1 MLQLIPNPRKIELN
15 VGEVR
20 IPSEVLIWVD
30 PVLSE
35 RCHLLD
41 GLRKTMGQAGVDA
54 RFCVRQEDAWIQFRL
69 EDELDIDFKALA
81 DNFDH
86 VLSHIAL
93 QSYRLEIGPQ
103 GVIGT
108 AVGGEGLAY
117 AIVTFIQILK
127 QIDLSLPACSIV
139 DFPLYPSRG
148 VMLDVSRGKVPTI
161 ESLKELIVLLS
172 EHKINVFQL
181 YVEHTYY
188 FPSHPHIGE
197 NSGRLT
203 ADQIRDLDSFCEGWG
218 VDLQP
223 NIQTF
228 SHFHQILRLP
238 EYYHLAENDGLW
250 TLAPGKEGSYELL
263 DSMLADFIPAFSSK
277 TVNINMD
284 EAYDIG
290 TGYSQT
296 ECEGL
301 GKGQVYLN
309 HILKVY
315 QQVKS
320 LGVET
325 VQLWGEMINKYP
337 ELLEQAPD
345 DLIFMDWHYNPDTEY
360 PSLVNF
366 RNSNRSY
373 WVAPGVSSWNS
384 IFPRIENA
392 YINITN
398 LAKQGLA
405 NGASGLLL
413 TDWGDY
419 GHYQPLGLSFTGYI
433 FGAEQSWNAG
443 GTDKNAFES
452 ALKALC
458 FQNDRQFRVWDLLRQ
473 SNLVESLQTGFK
485 TKTIYAFFD
494 DLIRGKSLEGNPAME
509 PITHETFKEYADIT
523 FVAWRESQKLG
534 DTELDL
540 ELRLAAWMSY
550 FTAKK
555 GLFSWELRELI
566 GSGEL
571 TTKIILDQVSRV
583 KSLYQ
588 EFEAIRD
595 LFSLVWDLRARPEGK
610 EISLFYFAKTAVQF
624 YALVKWL
631 NRQRVLISEGKSTEG
646 LDSYQSAEDYTTL
659 WTQDF
664 SNLWDRSY
672 PWN

>member
-1 MLQLIPNPRKIELN
+1 MLQLIPSPRKIELN

-30 PVLSE
+30 PLLSE
-35 RCHLLD
+35 RCHLLEA
-41 GLRKTMGQAGVDA
+41 LKKTIGQAGVDA
-54 RFCVRQEDAWIQFRL
+54 RFCERKDEAWIQFRL
-69 EDELDIDFKALA
+69 EGKLQIDFHSFA
-81 DNFDH
+81 DNLDH
-86 VLSHIAL
+86 VRSDLTL
-93 QSYRLEIGPQ
+93 QSYRLEIGPH

-108 AVGGEGLAY
+108 AVGDKGLAY

-127 QIDLSLPACSIV
+127 QMDLSLPVCSIV
-139 DFPLYPSRG
+139 DFPLYPARG
-148 VMLDVSRGKVPTI
+148 VMLDVSRGKVPTM
-161 ESLKELIVLLS
+161 ESFKELIVLLA
-172 EHKINVFQL
+172 EHKLNVFQL
-181 YVEHTYY
+181 YVEHTFY
-188 FPSHPHIGE
+188 FPSHPRIGE

-203 ADQIRDLDSFCEGWG
+203 AAQIRDLDSFCAGWG
-218 VDLQP
+218 VELQA

-228 SHFHQILRLP
+228 SHFHEILRLP

-250 TLAPGKEGSYELL
+250 TLAPGKEASYELL

-296 ECEGL
+296 HCEEL

-309 HILKVY
+309 HILRVY
-315 QQVKS
+315 QQIKS

-337 ELLEQAPD
+337 ELLDQAPE
-345 DLIFMDWHYNPDTEY
+345 DLVFMDWHYNPDTEY

-366 RNSNRSY
+366 NNSKRNY
-373 WVAPGVSSWNS
+373 WVAPGVSSWNT

-405 NGASGLLL
+405 NGASGFLL

-443 GTDKNAFES
+443 ETDKDTFES
-452 ALKALC
+452 ALQALF

-473 SNLVESLQTGFK
+473 SNLVDNLQTGFK

-494 DLIRGKSLEGNPAME
+494 DPIRGKSLEGNQTME
-509 PITHETFKEYADIT
+509 PIPYETFQKYADIGAIA
-523 FVAWRESQKLG
+523 FRGSQELG
-534 DTELDL
+534 DTKFDL

-550 FTAKK
+550 LTGKK

-566 GSGEL
+566 GRGEL
-571 TTKIILDQVSRV
+571 TTGVILHQVSRA

-595 LFSLVWDLRARPEGK
+595 LFSRVWDLRARPEGK

-646 LDSYQSAEDYTTL
+646 LASYQSAEDYTTL